1 MRWSG
6 SSKEAKLV
14 KAKGKEYLQKAKAAV
29 NRQLDVKAQKKK
41 KKIRRCLDLLEKL
54 KKNGGPVTADD
65 IGKLQL
71 MSTVDLLDQVAYL
84 RCSIA
89 PNIKQKR
96 KVGNKFQ
103 MFSDE
108 ELRLQI
114 IDVLK
119 PTEDVV
125 EDMNSLIVQ
134 VLSEDPGNVESA
146 TPSSK
151 DSNTIG
157 KIGIWKGPFDRQCVG
172 VQVKSDKLQLF
183 RKVKRCYYKLSDL
196 PEDRCEWVLQ
206 ETIPESDYSY
216 VEYQEHILLKLNQ

>member
-1 MRWSG
+1 
-6 SSKEAKLV
+6 
-14 KAKGKEYLQKAKAAV
+14 
-29 NRQLDVKAQKKK
+29 
-41 KKIRRCLDLLEKL
+41 
-54 KKNGGPVTADD
+54 
-65 IGKLQL
+65 
-71 MSTVDLLDQVAYL
+71 
-84 RCSIA
+84 
-89 PNIKQKR
+89 
-96 KVGNKFQ
+96 

-172 VQVKSDKLQLF
+172 VQMTSDKLQLF

-196 PEDRCEWVLQ
+196 
-206 ETIPESDYSY
+206 
-216 VEYQEHILLKLNQ
+216 LKIGVSGYYKKLFRSLIIHTSNTRNTYY